1 MQVVL
6 YYSRNVAVGS
16 RCYVTCRWFTFEPF
30 PPALSPCVPT
40 AERWFPTPRSSVQ
53 YSALLLTD
61 FWYTSPGNTNIHD
74 HETTAYF
81 WAKVLR
87 PTRHKQIIPETFFPA
102 NLLTSAQEAKSNTI
116 KANIHPEHKILQHK
130 INKTTMWAN
139 AQRDGCTAEYRWR
152 PLFNAVKFGWCPL
165 QDCRAINAAKMRNL
179 LKFAGVPQTPEPM
192 SANSGPKFTIL
203 WGHVD
208 EVLLLNNF
216 FFSYRYVP

>member
-6 YYSRNVAVGS
+6 YHGRNMVVGS
-16 RCYVTCRWFTFEPF
+16 RCYVTYRQVIYLWTISSCSFTMC
-30 PPALSPCVPT
+30 ANCWKMVPNST
-40 AERWFPTPRSSVQ
+40 IVCSIFSIASDR
-53 YSALLLTD
+53 LLIYES
-61 FWYTSPGNTNIHD
+61 WQ

-81 WAKVLR
+81 SAKVLR

-102 NLLTSAQEAKSNTI
+102 NLLASAQEAKSNTI